1 MRRHGPPPP
10 PRPPRVGGGF
20 RIGRRGPGCGC
31 FSCLTAV
38 AAAVAVSVLAGR
50 LPGLPRGARR
60 GRPRRVG

>member
-1 MRRHGPPPP
+1 MRSYGPPP

-38 AAAVAVSVLAGR
+38 VAAVVAGR
-50 LPGLPRGARR
+50 LPGLLRAVRR
-60 GRPRRVG
+60 GHRRQGG